1 MVLNRSYIACYSK
14 PRSVIKNLHIGLS
27 KRNKMKWYK
36 GKRSLSERLLNGSAK
51 KILKVKL
58 KKKSKKTKS
67 IKKGKKNKKRSKNS
81 KKKKSKNGKVNVV
94 LSKGKAFGIPSTI
107 KQIN

>member
-67 IKKGKKNKKRSKNS
+67 IKKGKKNKKPSKKS
-81 KKKKSKNGKVNVV
+81 KKKSKNGKVNVV